1 MVTKW
6 QAALFS
12 SVLAAGL
19 LVAGQPT
26 SSWSA
31 DASAPLQVADNL
43 SPDTPYS
50 QPSEA
55 PPKPAPVGQNNNP
68 KNPWGQ
74 VDTDHYNSEFHNSF
88 QNLMPDSPPPG
99 YTSMLGKWTTMMYGF
114 VQFDTVYDSS
124 NSFNNWPFNAG
135 AANSATVSGGASGG
149 LGSTVDHNAFG
160 LDVNNSR
167 IGFALSSPVYHG
179 YKLRALLEMDF
190 LANPGES
197 QYGGTAAAGSAGSGP
212 GYLTNPIFRIRHFF
226 MDITTPEYG
235 NFLLGQY
242 WSLFGWQPYN
252 IYNSVQIAPAPGT
265 LYGRFPQARWYK
277 VLHLDEGNKV
287 EVAAAVQMP
296 PAFISGVPTFVEG
309 IKWANSDWTGE
320 GMIGDTGKGQFPVAL
335 GFSDIQT
342 NFQGYSASS
351 VGTPHTGSATTYAYS
366 GNGGG
371 FNQWTSAYALD
382 LWLPIIPI
390 HDGKPG
396 NNLTLTA
403 EYSYGSGDAWQFP
416 NLNFGTGGC
425 GAAAANNSCL
435 AGAAGTYPGGTFFM
449 NGNAFVPLDVQTY
462 NMNLQYYFPD
472 DAHTSISL
480 GIAVDNSTNLQ
491 SIANAVGAQNTGG
504 AGSTNGL
511 FKYTAAWTRN
521 TFAFADLW
529 HDFTPAV
536 RAGLEF
542 GQYDTLYTTGL
553 SALDNRVM
561 MSWFYL
567 F

>member
-1 MVTKW
+1 MCKKR
-6 QAALFS
+6 QAVLGLGL
-12 SVLAAGL
+12 LAAGL
-19 LVAGQPT
+19 LALGQP
-26 SSWSA
+26 SISWSA
-31 DASAPLQVADNL
+31 DSGAPVQVADNL

-50 QPSEA
+50 QPSDA
-55 PPKPAPVGQNNNP
+55 PANPSPGGQKNAP

-135 AANSATVSGGASGG
+135 AANSATIQAPGGG
-149 LGSTVDHNAFG
+149 LGSTVNHNAFG

-197 QYGGTAAAGSAGSGP
+197 QYGGTAAAGSAGSGT

-252 IYNSVQIAPAPGT
+252 IYNSVQLAPAPGT

-277 VLHLDEGNKV
+277 VFHMDEGNKV
-287 EVAAAVQMP
+287 EVAASVQMP

-309 IKWANSDWTGE
+309 IKWANSNWTGE
-320 GMIGDTGKGQFPVAL
+320 GMIGDTGKGQFPLAI

-342 NFQGYSASS
+342 NFQGYTASS
-351 VGTPHTGSATTYAYS
+351 VGTTNAGKTTYAYS

-425 GAAAANNSCL
+425 GAATANNSCI

-491 SIANAVGAQNTGG
+491 SIANAVGVANTGG
-504 AGSTNGL
+504 AGSANGL

-521 TFAFADLW
+521 TFAFVDLW

>member
-1 MVTKW
+1 MCKKR
-6 QAALFS
+6 QAVLGLGL
-12 SVLAAGL
+12 LAAGL
-19 LVAGQPT
+19 LALGQP
-26 SSWSA
+26 SISWSA
-31 DASAPLQVADNL
+31 DSGAPVQVADNL

-50 QPSEA
+50 QPSDA
-55 PPKPAPVGQNNNP
+55 PANPSSGGQKNAP

-135 AANSATVSGGASGG
+135 AANSAVAGGGATGA
-149 LGSTVDHNAFG
+149 TVDHNALAF
-160 LDVNNSR
+160 DVNNSR

-190 LANPGES
+190 LANPGET
-197 QYGGTAAAGSAGSGP
+197 QYGGVAGGSAGSGL
-212 GYLTNPIFRIRHFF
+212 GYFTNPIFRIRHFF
-226 MDITTPEYG
+226 MDISTPGYG

-277 VLHLDEGNKV
+277 IVHMTEGLKV
-287 EVAAAVQMP
+287 EPALSVQLP
-296 PAFISGVPTFVEG
+296 PIQTVGLPAFVEG
-309 IKWANSDWTGE
+309 IKIADSNWTGE
-320 GMIGDTGKGQFPVAL
+320 GMIGDTGKGQFPLSL
-335 GFSDIQT
+335 GFSAIQD
-342 NFQGYSASS
+342 NYSGYDT
-351 VGTPHTGSATTYAYS
+351 VGTTTPGYDS
-366 GNGGG
+366 
-371 FNQWTSAYALD
+371 WTSAEAVD
-382 LWLPIIPI
+382 LYLPIIPVK
-390 HDGKPG
+390 DGKPG
-396 NNLTLTA
+396 NNLTLVA
-403 EYSYGSGDAWQFP
+403 EYTWGQGDAYQFP
-416 NLNFGTGGC
+416 NLNWGGVGANLPGTTPV
-425 GAAAANNSCL
+425 
-435 AGAAGTYPGGTFFM
+435 AGIAPSAEGVLNGTVFM
-449 NGNAFVPLDVQTY
+449 PLDIQTY

-472 DAHTSISL
+472 DAHTSVSL
-480 GIAVDNSTNLQ
+480 GFAVDNSSNLQ
-491 SIANAVGAQNTGG
+491 SIYNLSGG
-504 AGSTNGL
+504 KLAAGGSVNGL
-511 FKYTAAWTRN
+511 YKYAAPWTRN
-521 TFAFADLW
+521 TFAFVDLW

>member
-1 MVTKW
+1 MRKKR
-6 QAALFS
+6 QAVLGIA
-12 SVLAAGL
+12 VLAAGL
-19 LVAGQPT
+19 LALEMP
-26 SSWSA
+26 SISWAA
-31 DASAPLQVADNL
+31 DSGVPVQVADNL

-50 QPSEA
+50 QPSDS
-55 PPKPAPVGQNNNP
+55 PASPSSGGVKNGS

-135 AANSATVSGGASGG
+135 AANSATVSGGGSGG

-160 LDVNNSR
+160 ADVNNSR

-190 LANPGES
+190 LANPGET
-197 QYGGTAAAGSAGSGP
+197 QYGGTAAAGSAGSGT

-277 VLHLDEGNKV
+277 VVHLDEGNKV

-309 IKWANSDWTGE
+309 IKWANSDWMGE

-342 NFQGYSASS
+342 NFQGYTASS
-351 VGTPHTGSATTYAYS
+351 VGTVNGGKTTYAYT

-390 HDGKPG
+390 HGGKPG

-491 SIANAVGAQNTGG
+491 SIANAVGALNTGG
-504 AGSTNGL
+504 AGSANGL

-521 TFAFADLW
+521 TFAFVDLW